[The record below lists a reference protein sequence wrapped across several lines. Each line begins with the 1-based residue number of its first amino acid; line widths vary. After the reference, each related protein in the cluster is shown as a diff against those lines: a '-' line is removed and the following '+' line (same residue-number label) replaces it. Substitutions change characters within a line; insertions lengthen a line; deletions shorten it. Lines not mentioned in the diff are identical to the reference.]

1 MQARARWFITLL
13 GVAGI
18 FVSTTAD
25 AQWILL
31 GRRVVGKVEQMSQSQ
46 PNGPSYDTAVVL
58 LEAPPDKVYAAVVRG
73 VKNAQGITV
82 TKEDAAEL
90 LIQFTNGQQIAGI
103 KVSGLGEGVS
113 HLLVSSAHSGTQPD
127 AAKLVSD
134 AVLRV
139 CKEMNVICSPAEK

>member
-1 MQARARWFITLL
+1 MQARPRWFITLL

-18 FVSTTAD
+18 LVSTTAD

-46 PNGPSYDTAVVL
+46 QNGPSYDTAVVL

-82 TKEDAAEL
+82 TKEDAAEF

>member
-1 MQARARWFITLL
+1 MQARSRWFITLL

-18 FVSTTAD
+18 LVSTTAD

>member
-1 MQARARWFITLL
+1 MQARSRWFITLL

-18 FVSTTAD
+18 LVSTTAD

-139 CKEMNVICSPAEK
+139 CREMNVICSPAEK

>member
-1 MQARARWFITLL
+1 MQARGRWFIALF

-18 FVSTTAD
+18 LVSTTAD

-31 GRRVVGKVEQMSQSQ
+31 GRRVVGKVEQMSQTQ

-73 VKNAQGITV
+73 VKNAQGITI
-82 TKEDAAEL
+82 TKEDAAEF